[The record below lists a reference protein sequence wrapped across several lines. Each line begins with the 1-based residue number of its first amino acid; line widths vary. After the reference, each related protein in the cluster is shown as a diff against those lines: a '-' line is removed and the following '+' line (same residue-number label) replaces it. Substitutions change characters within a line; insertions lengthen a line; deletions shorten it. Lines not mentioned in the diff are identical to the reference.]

1 LVNYYDILE
10 IERSATEA
18 EIKRAYRKQV
28 LKWHPDRNPNN
39 QEAADK
45 FLLIQEAF
53 ETLSHYLRRSEY
65 HDKLD
70 GKYQEP
76 EKQPFVPYEH
86 TYYPQTVFTEKP
98 VTEFKKAKKAY
109 PKGTVP
115 FTILM
120 FLILC
125 FVAYLYFFS
134 QPTEI
139 YIKSK
144 QPIMYASEDKRIEQK
159 PDSASLAIDSI
170 FRASMLKHS
179 TEIDMEEKESSSTE

>member
-1 LVNYYDILE
+1 
-10 IERSATEA
+10 
-18 EIKRAYRKQV
+18 
-28 LKWHPDRNPNN
+28 
-39 QEAADK
+39 
-45 FLLIQEAF
+45 
-53 ETLSHYLRRSEY
+53 
-65 HDKLD
+65 
-70 GKYQEP
+70 
-76 EKQPFVPYEH
+76 
-86 TYYPQTVFTEKP
+86 
-98 VTEFKKAKKAY
+98 
-109 PKGTVP
+109 
-115 FTILM
+115 M

-144 QPIMYASEDKRIEQK
+144 QPIMYAPEDKRIEQK

>member
-1 LVNYYDILE
+1 MVNYYDILE

-39 QEAADK
+39 QE
-45 FLLIQEAF
+45 
-53 ETLSHYLRRSEY
+53 
-65 HDKLD
+65 
-70 GKYQEP
+70 
-76 EKQPFVPYEH
+76 
-86 TYYPQTVFTEKP
+86 TVFTEKP

-144 QPIMYASEDKRIEQK
+144 QPIMYAPEDKRIEQK

>member
-1 LVNYYDILE
+1 MVNYYDILE
-10 IERSATEA
+10 IERTATEA

-28 LKWHPDRNPNN
+28 LKWHPDKNPND
-39 QEAADK
+39 QVAAEQ
-45 FLLIQEAF
+45 FLLVQEAF
-53 ETLSHYLRRSEY
+53 ETLSYYLRRSEY
-65 HDKLD
+65 NDKLD

-76 EKQPFVPYEH
+76 EQKPFVPYEH
-86 TYYPQTVFTEKP
+86 TFYPETVFTEKP
-98 VTEFKKAKKAY
+98 VAEFKKAKKAY

-115 FTILM
+115 FVILM
-120 FLILC
+120 VLIMC
-125 FVAYLYFFS
+125 FITYLYFFS

-144 QPIMYASEDKRIEQK
+144 QPIMYVPEDKRMEQK

-179 TEIDMEEKESSSTE
+179 TEIEMQEQESNTTE